1 MAAGTQEKGELFVHV
16 SMAVDTGFELPLLAA
31 VTSLA
36 DTHEP
41 RQCRVSILYRGLR
54 PAFRKSL
61 SDELNGR
68 LDIDW
73 IEIPARLVDGA
84 HFPDFVSSATLFRL
98 LLPELLPA
106 HVTRTIYVDA
116 DTILTSSFAE
126 LWTLDIGES
135 LVAAVRDANN
145 PWAAGP
151 LGTDWEGLGLAP
163 DQPYFNAGCLVIQ
176 LDKWREH
183 SVGARAMDL
192 LRRAKLRWGDQDAL
206 NVVLAGAWHE
216 LSRRWN
222 LQTADVRKYS
232 AAWALW
238 RDDVE
243 RAVASPALIHYT
255 ERDKP
260 WMVGS
265 THPLRSNWYDTLDR
279 TSMKGWRPGGSS
291 RHVYSRVCRR
301 MFRAASVL
309 ITGS

>member
-1 MAAGTQEKGELFVHV
+1 MHV
-16 SMAVDTGFELPLLAA
+16 SMAVDAGFELPLLAA

-36 DTHEP
+36 DTHQP
-41 RQCRVSILYRGLR
+41 GQCQVTILYRGLR
-54 PAFRKSL
+54 PAFRKRL
-61 SDELNGR
+61 SEELKGR
-68 LDIDW
+68 LDADW
-73 IEIPARLVDGA
+73 VEIPPRSVDGA
-84 HFPDFVSSATLFRL
+84 HFPDFASSATLFRL

-106 HVTRTIYVDA
+106 HVMRTIYVDA

-126 LWTLDIGES
+126 LWTLDIGEN

-163 DQPYFNAGCLVIQ
+163 DRPYFNAGCLVIP
-176 LDKWREH
+176 LDKWRQH
-183 SVGARAMDL
+183 GVGVRAMDL
-192 LRRAKLRWGDQDAL
+192 LRTARLRWGDQDAL
-206 NVVLAGAWHE
+206 NVVLAGMWYE
-216 LSRRWN
+216 LPRRWN

-243 RAVASPALIHYT
+243 RAMASPALIHYT

-260 WMVGS
+260 WMVDS
-265 THPLRSNWYDTLDR
+265 RHPLRSSWYDTLDR
-279 TSMKGWRPGGSS
+279 TSMKGWRPDSSS
-291 RHVYSRVCRR
+291 RHTYSRIRR
-301 MFRAASVL
+301 RIFRAASVL